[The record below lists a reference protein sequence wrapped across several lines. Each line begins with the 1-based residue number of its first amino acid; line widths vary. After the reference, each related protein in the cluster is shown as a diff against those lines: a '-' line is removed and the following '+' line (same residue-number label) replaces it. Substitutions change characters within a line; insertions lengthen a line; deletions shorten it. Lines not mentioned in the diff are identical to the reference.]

1 MASRN
6 MLFLVPNNM
15 IRFNEL
21 FRFKLGIKYKS
32 ENSVKSHYYNVK
44 CEIFL
49 IGVNKYGDS

>member
-1 MASRN
+1 